1 MSANVLG
8 FLLFFLNK
16 KKQNEEFQSQS
27 VRLGVEVK
35 EIM

>member
-1 MSANVLG
+1 MLG
-8 FLLFFLNK
+8 FCLFVFKL